1 MINTYRA
8 TITKVFLGCDNNFG
22 WILSIIYVF
31 GNLGGHY
38 YIPLDR
44 TEKIV
49 ELFKV
54 VGVKDINEFKGKEIR
69 VRGDNL
75 LVYSIGNIE
84 KDLWIKLD

>member
-8 TITKVFLGCDNNFG
+8 TITNCFLGCDDNFG
-22 WILSIIYVF
+22 WIFNITYVF
-31 GNLGGHY
+31 SNLGGNY
-38 YIPLDR
+38 CIPLDK

-69 VRGDNL
+69 VKGNNL
-75 LVYSIGNIE
+75 VIYEIGNIE